1 MKLVGVSY
9 QTHPLVPSIGSSI
22 QCRPDGPPSDFPPSI
37 AASTSSLDND
47 MLYEPSFAMV
57 SFTRLVMCSRTSWAP
72 SFLKSFESCRNTFHQ
87 FITGKCLCGLCTIM
101 EKKGVTSSATIE
113 KEWEGNSFFRTRL
126 TNTCDPGYE
135 TKKKK
140 YLNQKFRRSK
150 KVLYVCFSISK
161 ELHILTRVDK

>member
-72 SFLKSFESCRNTFHQ
+72 SFLKSFESCRNIFHQ
-87 FITGKCLCGLCTIM
+87 FIIGKCLCGLRTIM
-101 EKKGVTSSATIE
+101 EQKGRIWGSPLQLPLNRSEKVIPSSGPDLLILVNLVMKQKKST
-113 KEWEGNSFFRTRL
+113 
-126 TNTCDPGYE
+126 
-135 TKKKK
+135 
-140 YLNQKFRRSK
+140 
-150 KVLYVCFSISK
+150 
-161 ELHILTRVDK
+161 